1 MTIEQYNELK
11 QKVINLR
18 QSAVAEQGSEYHAK
32 IWEEL
37 KELEE
42 LLQKAQINNSSVDN
56 NMSSKIE
63 LPDNSNIIEK
73 PFTR

>member
-18 QSAVAEQGSEYHAK
+18 QSAIAEQGSESHAK

-37 KELEE
+37 RKL
-42 LLQKAQINNSSVDN
+42 IGI
-56 NMSSKIE
+56 SKDIGG
-63 LPDNSNIIEK
+63 NIC
-73 PFTR
+73 